1 MSIDEFYELL
11 QLALTLM
18 GVLTVIL
25 AFVFI
30 AYEKTGSK

>member
-18 GVLTVIL
+18 GVLMVIL